1 MVNHYP
7 GIKFSGYAPAKISF
21 LLLMYENNSVI
32 CPFISSEAMKHQWK
46 KTKKVTVLSLLDD
59 AAKTLKGIVKDY
71 LTSFLPLHGLSY

>member
-7 GIKFSGYAPAKISF
+7 GIKFSGYAPAKTSF
-21 LLLMYENNSVI
+21 LLLMYENNSA
-32 CPFISSEAMKHQWK
+32 FISSEVMKHQWK

-59 AAKTLKGIVKDY
+59 SAKTLKGIVKDY

>member
-1 MVNHYP
+1 M
-7 GIKFSGYAPAKISF
+7 KIIQS
-21 LLLMYENNSVI
+21 SV
-32 CPFISSEAMKHQWK
+32 PFISSEAMKYQWK